1 MPRPPSGNGT
11 LHSFRRTGQ
20 GTGVSTVCC
29 DPTSRTHG
37 HLPTHSHLEPDVG
50 VGHWVHMVSGV
61 HGAHGHCLPGEERGK
76 WRMHGILYCSVERD
90 EGTGR
95 ERGEEDFE

>member
-1 MPRPPSGNGT
+1 MATAFLVKNG
-11 LHSFRRTGQ
+11 
-20 GTGVSTVCC
+20 
-29 DPTSRTHG
+29 
-37 HLPTHSHLEPDVG
+37 
-50 VGHWVHMVSGV
+50 
-61 HGAHGHCLPGEERGK
+61 GK

>member
-1 MPRPPSGNGT
+1 
-11 LHSFRRTGQ
+11 
-20 GTGVSTVCC
+20 
-29 DPTSRTHG
+29 
-37 HLPTHSHLEPDVG
+37 
-50 VGHWVHMVSGV
+50 MVSGV